1 MDGWAGMVVVGNT
14 AAADSLAPHGLG
26 KQIRTAMASFRG
38 RWAVWLG
45 RPAMLRGLEDP
56 LSSD

>member
-1 MDGWAGMVVVGNT
+1 MVVVGNT

-45 RPAMLRGLEDP
+45 RPAMLRGLGDP
-56 LSSD
+56 FSSD